1 MSACNDVPISESFE
15 QIKLQIADL
24 VNQAGGLPK
33 PQVQALLQEL
43 LQLLL
48 DEAEY
53 LGLDVQRVLQLA
65 IDADT
70 LRKT

>member
-24 VNQAGGLPK
+24 VNRAGGLPK
-33 PQVQALLQEL
+33 PQ
-43 LQLLL
+43 
-48 DEAEY
+48 
-53 LGLDVQRVLQLA
+53 VQRVLQLA